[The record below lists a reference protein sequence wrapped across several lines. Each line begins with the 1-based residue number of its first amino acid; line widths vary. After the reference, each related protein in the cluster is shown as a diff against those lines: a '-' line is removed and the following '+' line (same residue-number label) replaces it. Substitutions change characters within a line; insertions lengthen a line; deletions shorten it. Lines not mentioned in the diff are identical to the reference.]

1 MEKKYALISLSDKS
15 NLSYLVASLKQA
27 NYTIIATTSSASA
40 IKDLGYEVT
49 LVEEITS
56 FPEMLNGRVKTLQ
69 PEIHGGILADLSKQ
83 EHIDDLK
90 KFNINPISIV
100 VCNLYPFEEVLNEYY
115 KRIDNCELN
124 RDEIVEYKNKLIE
137 NIDIGGVTLIRAA
150 AKNYKFVSILTNPE
164 DYGDFVKKFNE
175 DKLDEEYRK
184 SLAVK
189 GFIHTSRY
197 DSMISNYFMEDQK
210 NKEQLIVN
218 VPISKV
224 LRYGENPHQQASFY
238 LNEQKMPYSLNTS
251 RIIQGKELS
260 YNNILDIDSAYKAI
274 VEFDTPC
281 AIALKHNTPC
291 GIGIANN
298 IADAYL
304 RCYDVDS
311 KSIFGG
317 VVILNREV
325 DEVLAKKLNET
336 FLEIIIAP
344 KYTSEAIEEF
354 SKKTNLRIIEGDFDI
369 NNYVDNQLRSVR
381 GGYLSQTSIIDEFE
395 LKNVTTIE
403 IDEKTKQRLA
413 MLYKAVKNVKS
424 NAIVIGQEDLVLGI
438 SGGMVSRVD
447 ACEHALKAALY
458 NEKYNKDIPLLL
470 SSDGFF
476 PFNDIIKL
484 AVENNI
490 KYIIQP
496 GGSMNDQKFIEE
508 CNKNG
513 IGAIFTKVRF
523 FRH

>member
-1 MEKKYALISLSDKS
+1 MENKYALVSLSDKS
-15 NLSYLVASLKQA
+15 NLSYLVASLKEA
-27 NYTIIATTSSASA
+27 NYTIVATTSSAAA
-40 IKDLGYEVT
+40 IKDLGYDVK

-69 PEIHGGILADLSKQ
+69 PEIHGGILADLSNPQ
-83 EHIDDLK
+83 HIEDLK
-90 KFNINPISIV
+90 KFNINPISVV

-115 KRIDNCELN
+115 SKVNEGVLN
-124 RDEIVEYKNKLIE
+124 KEDIIQYQDKLIE

-150 AKNYKFVSILTNPE
+150 AKNYKNVTILTSPE
-164 DYGDFVKKFNE
+164 DYGEFVKRLSDNT
-175 DKLDEEYRK
+175 LDEEFRK

-189 GFIHTSRY
+189 GYIHTSRY
-197 DSMISNYFMEDQK
+197 DSMIANYFMDDQV
-210 NKEQLIVN
+210 NRERLILN
-218 VPISKV
+218 VPLSKV

-238 LNEQKMPYSLNTS
+238 LNETEMSYSLNTS
-251 RIIQGKELS
+251 KIIQGKELS

-274 VEFDTPC
+274 VEFDRPC

-291 GIGIANN
+291 GIGISNN

-344 KYTSEAIEEF
+344 SYTKEALEEF
-354 SKKTNLRIIEGDFDI
+354 SKKTNLRIIEGNFDI
-369 NNYVDNQLRSVR
+369 DNYTDNQLRSVR
-381 GGYLSQTSIIDEFE
+381 GGYLTQTSGIDEFV
-395 LKNVTTIE
+395 LDNVTNTV
-403 IDEKTKQRLA
+403 IDDDTKARLGV
-413 MLYKAVKNVKS
+413 LYKAVKNVKS
-424 NAIVIGQEDLVLGI
+424 NAVVIGQEDLILGI
-438 SGGMVSRVD
+438 SGGMVSRVN
-447 ACEHALKAALY
+447 ACEHALKAAI
-458 NEKYNKDIPLLL
+458 NNVKYQKDKPLLL
-470 SSDGFF
+470 ASDGFF
-476 PFNDIIKL
+476 PFNDIVQIAKK
-484 AVENNI
+484 NNI

-496 GGSMNDQKFIEE
+496 GGSLNDDKFIEE
-508 CNKNG
+508 CNKND
-513 IGAIFTKVRF
+513 IGSIFTKVRF